1 MQNFEIRYTCQEI
14 KNLKYCKVGLALG
27 ASLILLFWKF
37 CDLKQNI
44 AIIDLQT
51 LKLFWWLNTF
61 IAILLKPG
69 IMYETNL
76 YILDANSLLL
86 SLKYIGQALKK
97 WYIP

>member
-14 KNLKYCKVGLALG
+14 TNLKYCKVGFAQG

-51 LKLFWWLNTF
+51 LKLFW
-61 IAILLKPG
+61 
-69 IMYETNL
+69 
-76 YILDANSLLL
+76 
-86 SLKYIGQALKK
+86 
-97 WYIP
+97 